1 MARTVSIGTQ
11 DFEKMIQ
18 RNCFYVD
25 KTGFIKEWWESEDEV
40 TLITRPRRFG
50 KTLNMSMLNCFF
62 SNKYADRG
70 ELFEKLEIWKDGKY
84 REIQGTYPVIFLSF
98 AGVKG
103 NTFELS
109 KKQIYDK
116 IIELYESNRF
126 LLKSDCMSDTEKA
139 RYISF
144 LEKPLEEDVSFK
156 LNELS
161 NYLSRYYGKKVII
174 LLDEYDTP
182 MQEAYVNGYWEELV
196 AFTRSLFNSTFKT
209 NPYLERA
216 IMTGITTAE
225 YSAVR
230 KFAKQT
236 SNGSAKAET
245 MSKES
250 IFSDLNNLEVVTTLT
265 PKYETAFG
273 FTEEEVFKAL
283 DEQGLSDKKNDVK
296 IWYDGFRF
304 GSKNDIYN
312 PWSIINCL
320 DKKKIALYWAESS
333 SNGLINSLVQKGS
346 SNIKMMVEELINGS
360 TINVPID
367 EQIVFSE
374 LDYSEDAVWS
384 LMLASGYL
392 KVVSSEELNLIR
404 ESDNEYEL
412 ALTNRE
418 ILFMFKKM
426 ILRWFSPAKNET
438 NEFIKALISGDI
450 ESMNEYMND
459 VALRTFSSFDTGK
472 HTSEKKAPENLAS
485 CYDCQG
491 VANGSSLNYSSNLYA
506 MTEQSS
512 RFFHGFVLGL
522 MVDQSEN
529 YIITSNRESGF
540 GRYDIMLEPKDK
552 QTQKYPG
559 IVIEFKVI
567 NPRKENSLEETVEAA
582 LKQIEDRNYDTELI
596 NRGVNKENIHHYGF
610 AFKSKEVLID
620 GN

>member
-1 MARTVSIGTQ
+1 MARVVGIGKQ
-11 DFEKMIQ
+11 SFEKIIIEK
-18 RNCFYVD
+18 CFYVD
-25 KTGFIKEWWESEDEV
+25 KTAFIKEWWDNKDDV

-50 KTLNMSMLNCFF
+50 KTLNMDMLKCFF
-62 SNKYADRG
+62 SNEYKDRG
-70 ELFEKLEIWKDGKY
+70 DLFEGLDIWKDEKY
-84 REIQGTYPVIFLSF
+84 RELQGTYPVIFFSF
-98 AGVKG
+98 AKI
-103 NTFELS
+103 
-109 KKQIYDK
+109 KQNNYTDAVSGIKRVICDEIQKY
-116 IIELYESNRF
+116 IF
-126 LLKSDCMSDTEKA
+126 LKDWDGLTDEEKNNLNNITYGMDTVTAQEA
-139 RYISF
+139 I
-144 LEKPLEEDVSFK
+144 
-156 LNELS
+156 NNLS

-182 MQEAYVNGYWEELV
+182 MQEAYTNGYWEELV

-216 IMTGITTAE
+216 IMTGITR
-225 YSAVR
+225 V
-230 KFAKQT
+230 
-236 SNGSAKAET
+236 
-245 MSKES
+245 SKES
-250 IFSDLNNLEVVTTLT
+250 IFSDLNNLEVVTTLSS
-265 PKYETAFG
+265 KYTTAFG
-273 FTEEEVFKAL
+273 FTEQEVFNAL
-283 DEQGLSDKKNDVK
+283 DEFGLSEQKGEVK
-296 IWYDGFRF
+296 AWYDGFVF
-304 GSKNDIYN
+304 GEQKDIYN
-312 PWSIINCL
+312 PWSIINYL

-333 SNGLINSLVQKGS
+333 SNGLINNLIQKGS
-346 SNIKMMVEELINGS
+346 SYIKKMLETLISGKNIK
-360 TINVPID
+360 VPID

-426 ILRWFSPAKNET
+426 ILRWFSPAKSET
-438 NEFIKALISGDI
+438 NEFIKALITGDI

-459 VALRTFSSFDTGK
+459 VALRTFSSFDSGK
-472 HTSEKKAPENLAS
+472 HTSEKKAPES
-485 CYDCQG
+485 FY
-491 VANGSSLNYSSNLYA
+491 
-506 MTEQSS
+506 
-512 RFFHGFVLGL
+512 HGFVLGL
-522 MVDQSEN
+522 MVDQTEN

-582 LKQIEDRNYDTELI
+582 LKQIEEKNYDAELI
-596 NRGVNKENIHHYGF
+596 NRGVKEENIHHYGF

-620 GN
+620 GR

>member
-84 REIQGTYPVIFLSF
+84 REIQGTYPVIFMSF
-98 AGVKG
+98 AEIKQNNYNDAVEKIKRIICEMCQQFDFLKNWDGL
-103 NTFELS
+103 TETE
-109 KKQIYDK
+109 KKNISNISYD
-116 IIELYESNRF
+116 
-126 LLKSDCMSDTEKA
+126 MSDVMAQDLIK
-139 RYISF
+139 
-144 LEKPLEEDVSFK
+144 
-156 LNELS
+156 NMS

-216 IMTGITTAE
+216 IMTGITR
-225 YSAVR
+225 V
-230 KFAKQT
+230 
-236 SNGSAKAET
+236 
-245 MSKES
+245 SKES

-273 FTEEEVFKAL
+273 FTEEEVFRAL

-426 ILRWFSPAKNET
+426 ILRWFSPAKSET

-472 HTSEKKAPENLAS
+472 HTSERKAPEN
-485 CYDCQG
+485 
-491 VANGSSLNYSSNLYA
+491 
-506 MTEQSS
+506 
-512 RFFHGFVLGL
+512 FFHGFVLGL

-559 IVIEFKVI
+559 IAIEFKVI

-582 LKQIEDRNYDTELI
+582 LKQIEEKNYDAELI

-620 GN
+620 GR

>member
-1 MARTVSIGTQ
+1 MDMARTVSIGTQ

-84 REIQGTYPVIFLSF
+84 REIQGTYPVIFMSF
-98 AGVKG
+98 AEIKQNNYNDAVEKIKRIICEVCQQFDFLKNWDGL
-103 NTFELS
+103 TETE
-109 KKQIYDK
+109 KKNISNISYD
-116 IIELYESNRF
+116 
-126 LLKSDCMSDTEKA
+126 MSDVMAQDLIK
-139 RYISF
+139 
-144 LEKPLEEDVSFK
+144 
-156 LNELS
+156 NMS

-216 IMTGITTAE
+216 IMTGITR
-225 YSAVR
+225 V
-230 KFAKQT
+230 
-236 SNGSAKAET
+236 
-245 MSKES
+245 SKES
-250 IFSDLNNLEVVTTLT
+250 IFSDLNNLVVVTTT
-265 PKYETAFG
+265 SNQYETAFG
-273 FTEEEVFKAL
+273 FTEEEVFNSL
-283 DEQGLSDKKNDVK
+283 DEQGLSDKKDIVK
-296 IWYDGFRF
+296 TWYDGFTF
-304 GSKNDIYN
+304 GDKKDIYN
-312 PWSIINCL
+312 PWSIINFL
-320 DKKKIALYWAESS
+320 KFKSLKTYWADSS

-346 SNIKMMVEELINGS
+346 PYIKTMIENLISGEK
-360 TINVPID
+360 INVIVD

-418 ILFMFKKM
+418 ILFMFRKM
-426 ILRWFSPAKNET
+426 ILRWFSPAKHET
-438 NEFIKALISGDI
+438 NEFIRALISGDI

-459 VALRTFSSFDTGK
+459 VALNTFSSFDSGK
-472 HTSEKKAPENLAS
+472 HNSERKAPEN
-485 CYDCQG
+485 
-491 VANGSSLNYSSNLYA
+491 
-506 MTEQSS
+506 
-512 RFFHGFVLGL
+512 FFHGFVLGL
-522 MVDQSEN
+522 IVDQTEN
-529 YIITSNRESGF
+529 YIITSNRESGY
-540 GRYDIMLEPKDK
+540 GRYDIMLEPIDK
-552 QTQKYPG
+552 TNEKLPG

-582 LKQIEDRNYDTELI
+582 LKQIEEKNYNAELI
-596 NRGVNKENIHHYGF
+596 KRGVKEENIHHYGF
-610 AFKSKEVLID
+610 AFKGKEVLID
-620 GN
+620 GR